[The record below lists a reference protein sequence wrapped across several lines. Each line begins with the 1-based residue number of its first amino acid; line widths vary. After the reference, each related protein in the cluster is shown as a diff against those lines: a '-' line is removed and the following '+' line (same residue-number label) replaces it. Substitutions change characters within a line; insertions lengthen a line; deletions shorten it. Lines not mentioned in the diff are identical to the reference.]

1 MQTDTPTLHVIL
13 SGCSGG
19 GKSTLLEELGRRGF
33 ATVPEPGRRI
43 VDAELRGDGAAL
55 PWRDL
60 TAFARRAL
68 AMSAQDR
75 AAVATAPGWVF
86 FDRGTIDAA
95 VALEHA
101 TGQPIGETLRGLPP
115 FHRQVFLVPPWPE
128 IHRTD
133 TARRHG
139 LDEAIAEYDR
149 LLCAYADLGYEPVIL
164 PRVPVAERADF
175 VTGHLG

>member
-1 MQTDTPTLHVIL
+1 MQIDTPSHHVIL

-19 GKSTLLEELGRRGF
+19 GKSTLLEELAQRGF

-43 VDAELRGDGAAL
+43 VAAELRGNGAAL

-60 TAFARRAL
+60 AAFARRAL

-86 FDRGTIDAA
+86 FDRGPIDAA

-101 TGQPIGETLRGLPP
+101 TGQPIRETLRGLRP
-115 FHRQVFLVPPWPE
+115 FHRCVFLTPPWPE
-128 IHRTD
+128 IFQRT
-133 TARRHG
+133 AERRHG

-149 LLCAYADLGYEPVIL
+149 LLCGYARLGYEPVIL
-164 PRVPVAERADF
+164 PSVPVAERADF